1 MKSKNSNIF
10 FRHPLLSGFLV
21 FVLITG
27 LQYFTVKDYDL
38 KIKDE
43 SQRVKDYTNLIQKQ
57 ISSSIANS
65 VSTTKVLQFI
75 EENYGIGDGF
85 DSIAAELLQTN
96 RFIDAIQLVEGGK
109 ITKTYPLEGNE
120 SVIGYNILA
129 EPSLK
134 EEALRAIEKK
144 RLYFAGPLNL
154 KQGGVGIVGRN
165 PIFKN
170 DEFWGFAAVIIK
182 FDSFLEVANIDTSDN
197 SPFYVQF
204 SKFNDI
210 TREEELFLPPAKEQ
224 FTGYKETLSLREGD
238 WILSVQLKESTAFR
252 EILPFLILRIILS
265 AILGYVAYYLTK
277 LPSLLNKKLEERSK
291 ELKES
296 NQRFE
301 YAAIATSDA
310 IWDWD
315 LKTGSVF
322 RSSNFEK
329 LFGHKIDNYTNN
341 KDFWISQIHPDDYPE
356 IDKEMEA
363 FQTGTDEFWEA
374 TFRFKKANGEY
385 AYVLDKGI
393 IIRDQEGKALR
404 MIGATQDITARKIAE
419 SELDHE
425 RKFLKSLMESLS
437 EAIVACDEN
446 GKIILSNRAARELHG
461 MELKETMPEKW
472 GDTYDLY
479 HHDGKT
485 LLSKD
490 EIPLYR
496 AFCGEKIYEEEIKIK
511 PRDLPERSVLI
522 TGTPIT
528 SYEGKNIGAVVAMK
542 DITESKSNE
551 RELLQLSQELAI
563 RARKLEI
570 SNTELEQFA
579 YVASHDLQEPLRM
592 ITGFLNQLEIK
603 YRDVLDE
610 KAQKYIFFA
619 TDGAKRMRQIIL
631 DLLEYS
637 RVGNYNE
644 KVEEVAVEQ
653 VLKNIIILNRRIIK
667 EKNANVY
674 WDEMPVISIEKTPL
688 QQIFQNLIGN
698 ALKYHQPNQ
707 QPEIKITFINDN
719 QNWIFGVSD
728 KGIGIESDYMEKI
741 FIIFQKLHP
750 KDEYEGTGMGLAICK
765 KILDRYEGKIWVESV
780 PNEGST
786 FYFSLPKK

>member
-1 MKSKNSNIF
+1 MKTKNSNIF
-10 FRHPLLSGFLV
+10 FRHPLLTGFLV
-21 FVLITG
+21 FLLITS

-38 KIKDE
+38 KINNE
-43 SQRVKDYTNLIQKQ
+43 EQRVKDYTNLIQKQ
-57 ISSSIANS
+57 IISSISNS
-65 VSTTKVLQFI
+65 ISTTMVIELI
-75 EENYGIGDGF
+75 EENYGIGDSF
-85 DSIAAELLQTN
+85 DKIAADLLENN
-96 RFIDAIQLVEGGK
+96 RFIDAVQLVEGGV
-109 ITKTYPLEGNE
+109 IIKTYPIEGNE
-120 SVIGYNILA
+120 SVIGYNIL
-129 EPSLK
+129 EDPYTR
-134 EEALRAIEKK
+134 EEALRAINEK

-154 KQGGVGIVGRN
+154 KQGGVGIVGRK

-182 FDSFLEVANIDTSDN
+182 FDSFLEIANIDISDN
-197 SPFYVQF
+197 NPFYVQF
-204 SKFNDI
+204 SRLNRNTGEK
-210 TREEELFLPPAKEQ
+210 ELFLPTADKTY
-224 FTGYKETLSLREGD
+224 TGFENTITLRDGD
-238 WILSVQLKESTAFR
+238 WQLSVQLKESTAFR
-252 EILPFLILRIILS
+252 EILPFLIIRTFLS
-265 AILGYVAYYLTK
+265 GFLGFVAYYLTK
-277 LPSLLNKKLEERSK
+277 LPSVLNEKLDNRSK

-315 LKTGSVF
+315 LKTGNVY

-329 LFGHKIDNYTNN
+329 LFGHKINNYTNN

-356 IDKEMEA
+356 IEKEMQA
-363 FQTGTDEFWEA
+363 FQNGPDEFWES

-393 IIRDQEGKALR
+393 IIRNKDGKALR
-404 MIGATQDITARKIAE
+404 MIGATQDITAQKVAQN
-419 SELDHE
+419 ELENE
-425 RKFLKSLMESLS
+425 REFLKSLMESLS
-437 EAIVACDEN
+437 EGIIACDES
-446 GKIILSNRAARELHG
+446 GKLILSNRAARELHG
-461 MELKETMPEKW
+461 MDIKETFPEEW
-472 GDTYDLY
+472 SETYDLY
-479 HHDGKT
+479 YPDGKT
-485 LLSKD
+485 LLVK
-490 EIPLYR
+490 ETIPLYR
-496 AFCGEKIYEEEIKIK
+496 ALKGEKIYEEEIRIK
-511 PRDLPERSVLI
+511 PKGYPERSVLI
-522 TGTPIT
+522 TGTPMT
-528 SYEGKNIGAVVAMK
+528 SHDGKTLGAVIAMK

-551 RELLQLSQELAI
+551 RELLKLSQELTI

-592 ITGFLNQLEIK
+592 ITGFLNQLEVK
-603 YRDVLDE
+603 YRNVLDE
-610 KAQKYIFFA
+610 KAQKYIFYA

-637 RVGNYNE
+637 RVGDYNE

-667 EKNANVY
+667 EKNANIF
-674 WDEMPVISIEKTPL
+674 WDEMPIIKIEKTPL

-698 ALKYHQPNQ
+698 ALKYHQPDQ
-707 QPEIKITFINDN
+707 YPEISIRYIQDDH
-719 QNWIFGVSD
+719 NWIFGVTD

-750 KDEYEGTGMGLAICK
+750 KDQYEGTGMGLAICK
-765 KILDRYEGKIWVESV
+765 KILDRYEGKIWVDSK

-786 FYFSLPKK
+786 FYFSIPK